1 MDKDMPQFARIACA
15 YMPDQMSQHIKEAL
29 EDDGYS
35 FEELIELAKKRH

>member
-1 MDKDMPQFARIACA
+1 
-15 YMPDQMSQHIKEAL
+15 MPDQMPQRTKEAL